1 MDWAIV
7 AAIITILLLMFLS
20 VLVSK
25 RFSAIVFSVV
35 FLGGAAFITTTSD
48 RENLLAN
55 ILIMGFVLT
64 IVWLRINKS
73 FTDYSRARE
82 QLLNRLN
89 NKRYTICKVCGSQ
102 LLYHRKPKNV
112 SQLMLGGLTCQ
123 NCGAES
129 NIPLDVFF
137 SR

>member
-1 MDWAIV
+1 MEWAIV
-7 AAIITILLLMFLS
+7 VVIIAILLFMFLS

-25 RFSAIVFSVV
+25 RFSVIVFSVV
-35 FLGGAAFITTTSD
+35 FLGGAAFIVTTSD
-48 RENLLAN
+48 RENLVVN
-55 ILIMGFVLT
+55 ILIWGLVLT
-64 IVWLRINKS
+64 IGWLRINKS
-73 FTDYSRARE
+73 FTDTSRARE

-89 NKRYTICKVCGSQ
+89 NKSYTICKVCGSQ
-102 LLYHRKPKNV
+102 LLYHQKPKKV